1 MDTCRAAIEGQ
12 RRPSHAVPSRF
23 DALIFH
29 LKAAVF
35 RTRRGLANV
44 STPQRRLNQIDGT
57 DFRLAAAASRTI
69 LWSEIAM
76 AEQPLQR
83 GKVHNLRAAARYLDR
98 TFIPAGTEFSFW
110 RQLGRLTRARGFTR
124 GRMLQEGCL
133 VPSIGGGICQ
143 LSNALYDVALQ
154 AGCEIVERHPHSRI
168 VPGSQATRGRDA
180 TVAWNYVDLR
190 FRSARP
196 LLLRVRVN
204 RNELE
209 VELRTREIGG
219 APPGAETDDDA
230 RDMASSCA
238 TCGEVSC
245 FRHRHVAES
254 GHATTAFLVDEFW
267 PEFDEYIRR
276 AKAAGDVLC
285 LPIDG
290 IRWRRPQYGWD
301 VYGFSRVVDA
311 PVQTI
316 LRGLASR
323 RLAAQGA
330 ARQRALIKSSEALAT
345 RYGRA
350 LTADVSNVVV
360 TQSLLPFLWREGYL
374 GGRAFSVLMTRL
386 PIAVLQERLDLAAH
400 VRPDCGTL
408 ADFRAPKQLL
418 EEEAEALAAAD
429 HIVMPHADIAALFGD
444 RAILLDWKQSRVA
457 ARATAPQA
465 RRIAF
470 PGPTLGRKGAYEL
483 REAARALDLDV
494 ILLGS
499 ELEGPEFWRGI
510 RTHRADRANWLDGV
524 AAVVQPAFVE
534 DKPRRLLEAL
544 AAGVP
549 VIATKE
555 CGVRECAG
563 LTLVPSGDID
573 ALTKALAAISPHAC

>member
-1 MDTCRAAIEGQ
+1 MDTYRAAIEGQ
-12 RRPSHAVPSRF
+12 RRPSRAAPSRL
-23 DALIFH
+23 DAFLFH
-29 LKAAVF
+29 MKAAVF
-35 RTRRGLANV
+35 RVRRGLANV

-57 DFRLAAAASRTI
+57 DFPLAAAVSRTI
-69 LWSEIAM
+69 LWSEIAT
-76 AEQPLQR
+76 AELSLQR

-98 TFIPAGTEFSFW
+98 TLVPAGAEFSFW
-110 RQLGRLTRARGFTR
+110 KQLGRLTRARGFAR

-168 VPGSQATRGRDA
+168 VPGSQATHGRDA

-196 LLLRVRVN
+196 LLLRVRVS
-204 RNELE
+204 RDALE
-209 VELRTREIGG
+209 VELRAREIADATPDAG
-219 APPGAETDDDA
+219 TDDGA
-230 RDMASSCA
+230 RDTASSCV

-245 FRHRHVAES
+245 FRHRHVAGS
-254 GHATTAFLVDEFW
+254 GHGTTAFLVDEFW
-267 PEFDEYIRR
+267 PEFDEYIHR
-276 AKAAGDVLC
+276 AKAPGDVLC

-301 VYGFSRVVDA
+301 VRGFSRVVDA
-311 PVQTI
+311 PAETI

-323 RLAAQGA
+323 RLATQGA
-330 ARQRALIKSSEALAT
+330 TRQRALIKSSEALAT

-350 LTADVSNVVV
+350 LTADVGDVVV
-360 TQSLLPFLWREGYL
+360 TQSLLPVLWREGHL

-386 PIAVLQERLDLAAH
+386 PIAVLQERLDRAARLH
-400 VRPDCGTL
+400 PDRRTL
-408 ADFRAPKQLL
+408 KDFRAPKQLL

-429 HIVMPHADIAALFGD
+429 RIVTPHADIAALFGD
-444 RAILLDWKQSRVA
+444 RAILLDWKQSRA
-457 ARATAPQA
+457 AVRATAPQA

-470 PGPTLGRKGAYEL
+470 PGPTVGRKGAYEL
-483 REAARALDLDV
+483 HEVARALDLDV

-510 RTHRADRANWLDGV
+510 RTYRADRANWLDGL

-573 ALTKALAAISPHAC
+573 ALTKALGAIS